1 MCGQGEM
8 QREHVGIA
16 NVRKRLALYY
26 GEEADLYF
34 ESEEGSYTMVHLF
47 VGVLPALSGDRSQEG
62 EVIG

>member
-1 MCGQGEM
+1 M
-8 QREHVGIA
+8 GIA

-47 VGVLPALSGDRSQEG
+47 VGVLPALSGDRFQEG